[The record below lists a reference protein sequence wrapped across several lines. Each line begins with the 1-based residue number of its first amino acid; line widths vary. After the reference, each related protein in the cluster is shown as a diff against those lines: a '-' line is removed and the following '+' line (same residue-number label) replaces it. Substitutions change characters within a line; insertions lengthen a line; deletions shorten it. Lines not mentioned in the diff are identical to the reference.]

1 MKTNYD
7 NMKKIA
13 DMLTTVVMS
22 QSGTNDSLRRNQ
34 QAITAEIASLENRY
48 GNKFGDDESQ
58 QVDEIKTRNDGI
70 TLKTDQE
77 IKLSE
82 ESTLKEWQEKVLSLD
97 WTDDGAAQMEAA

>member
-1 MKTNYD
+1 MKSNYD

-58 QVDEIKTRNDGI
+58 QVDEIKKRNDGI

-77 IKLSE
+77 ILLSE
-82 ESTLKEWQEKVLSLD
+82 ESTLKEWQEKVLNLD
-97 WTDDGAAQMEAA
+97 WTDDGAAQVEAA